1 MSGQRNEGWHATK
14 VLSWTQTGD
23 IAVHDLHVKP
33 HWDDLRLTFFP
44 INYSLISFRVIN
56 SESTVFA
63 VLQ

>member
-33 HWDDLRLTFFP
+33 HWDDL
-44 INYSLISFRVIN
+44 
-56 SESTVFA
+56 
-63 VLQ
+63 